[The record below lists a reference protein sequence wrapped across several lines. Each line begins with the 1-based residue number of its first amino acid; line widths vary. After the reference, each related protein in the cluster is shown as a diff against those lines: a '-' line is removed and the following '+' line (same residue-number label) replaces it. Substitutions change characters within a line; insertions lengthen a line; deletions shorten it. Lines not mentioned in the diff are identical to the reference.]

1 MIVICVL
8 FGFSLTKDLKIRYP
22 DKVDLKNNFA
32 KILVMDTLTTI
43 CYLHVDFILTVVNFA
58 KKLMSKI

>member
-32 KILVMDTLTTI
+32 KILVME
-43 CYLHVDFILTVVNFA
+43 YFYNVNHA
-58 KKLMSKI
+58 VKDARVLIQP